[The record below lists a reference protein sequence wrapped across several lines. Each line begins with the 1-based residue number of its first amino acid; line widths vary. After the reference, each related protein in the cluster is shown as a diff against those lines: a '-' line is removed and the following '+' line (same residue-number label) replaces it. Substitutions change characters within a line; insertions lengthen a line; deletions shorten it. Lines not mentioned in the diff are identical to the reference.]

1 MHTRSSLFLGAVLA
15 GALACASPAFAAEL
29 KSIKLPEPQMDGG
42 KPLMQALK
50 NRKTERAFS
59 AKKLSEPVLSNLL
72 WAAWGVS
79 RPESGK
85 RTAPSAMNKQEV
97 DVYVT
102 TADGTYLYDAKAH
115 ELKQILGEDL
125 RAATGGEEF
134 VTTAPVNLVYVRDLT
149 RSVRDE
155 EDAAFYAAI
164 TTGAIVQNVYLFC
177 ASEDLATVVRVVP
190 DGPALA
196 KAVGLRDDQ
205 RVLIAQ
211 TVGYPAE

>member
-1 MHTRSSLFLGAVLA
+1 MNKRSSRFSSAVLA

-29 KSIKLPEPQMDGG
+29 KSVRLPEPQMDGG
-42 KPLMQALK
+42 KLLMQALK
-50 NRKTERAFS
+50 ERKTQREFS
-59 AKKLSEPVLSNLL
+59 AKKLPEPVLSNLL
-72 WAAWGVS
+72 WAAWGIN

-97 DVYVT
+97 DVCVA
-102 TADGTYLYDAKAH
+102 TADGVYLYDAKEH
-115 ELKQILGEDL
+115 ELKQILVKDL
-125 RAATGGEEF
+125 REATGGEEF
-134 VTTAPVNLVYVRDLT
+134 VATAPVSLVYVWDLA

-155 EDAAFYAAI
+155 DEAAFHAAI
-164 TTGAIVQNVYLFC
+164 TTGAIVRNVYLFC

-196 KAVGLRDDQ
+196 KAMGLPDNQ
-205 RVLIAQ
+205 RILMAQ

>member
-1 MHTRSSLFLGAVLA
+1 MNSRERQLSAIVLASVLSAAVVA

-29 KSIKLPEPQMDGG
+29 KSIKLSEPQTDGG

-85 RTAPSAMNKQEV
+85 RTAPSAMNKQEI

-102 TADGTYLYDAKAH
+102 TADGLYLYDAKAH
-115 ELKQILGEDL
+115 ELKRILVKDL
-125 RAATGGEEF
+125 REATGGEEF
-134 VTTAPVNLVYVRDLT
+134 VTTAP
-149 RSVRDE
+149 
-155 EDAAFYAAI
+155 
-164 TTGAIVQNVYLFC
+164 
-177 ASEDLATVVRVVP
+177 
-190 DGPALA
+190 
-196 KAVGLRDDQ
+196 
-205 RVLIAQ
+205 
-211 TVGYPAE
+211 